1 MLYCGWTYLPL
12 VAKPTVVGYKLNIIL
27 IYGILSG
34 MLYIRVYIYICI
46 SNYVLWYTCII
57 QVEWYSIDQSQHI
70 HIQPGHTSALG
81 CLCGTW

>member
-34 MLYIRVYIYICI
+34 MLYIRVYIYI
-46 SNYVLWYTCII
+46 YM
-57 QVEWYSIDQSQHI
+57 
-70 HIQPGHTSALG
+70 HIQ
-81 CLCGTW
+81 LCTMYYGILVSYK

>member
-34 MLYIRVYIYICI
+34 MLYIRVYIYM
-46 SNYVLWYTCII
+46 
-57 QVEWYSIDQSQHI
+57 
-70 HIQPGHTSALG
+70 HIQ
-81 CLCGTW
+81 LCTMYYGILVSYK